1 MLCSVANIFHDMT
14 LDAGWVTVSG
24 RTASVLDLVGCIN
37 ARLTARSL

>member
-1 MLCSVANIFHDMT
+1 MSNMSHDMT

-24 RTASVLDLVGCIN
+24 QTASVLDLVGCIN